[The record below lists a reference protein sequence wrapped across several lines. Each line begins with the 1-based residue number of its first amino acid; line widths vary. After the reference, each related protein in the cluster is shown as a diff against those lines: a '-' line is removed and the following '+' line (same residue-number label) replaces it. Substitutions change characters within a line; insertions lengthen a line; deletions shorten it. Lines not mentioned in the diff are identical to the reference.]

1 MTAKEWQDKQGRNPS
16 RAEAI
21 EILKKDKKYQGKIND
36 DGTLKDESN
45 NTKKAENQK
54 AADKIDTSYTEN
66 DITYI
71 MTAREWQD
79 KDGRNPSRAEAEK
92 ILQEQGKSGK
102 GKWGRGF
109 GSWLKR
115 IGGTIGDAAT
125 GLWKGMTQPG
135 GIFGGPAAP
144 FLKPLSPKAAKDD
157 KKSLAD
163 EFENDIKY
171 IMTAKQW
178 QGKDERNP
186 SRAEAIEIL
195 KKEDKYKGKIND
207 DGTLKDE
214 STKAE
219 NQKAADK
226 IDTSYTEN
234 DITYIMTAREWQDK
248 DGRNPSRAEAEKIL
262 QEQAKAGKGK
272 WGRRHHHRKQIEQ
285 VSQPVNAVQTPAQNP
300 FQSEDNPYGLN
311 TMQDCLNLQ
320 STIPEDFIA
329 RYPYNRIDP
338 ENDSLTVA
346 KAKVTKLAQLFDQ
359 QPAAQGKWGRG
370 FGSWL
375 KRIGGSIGDVATQMW
390 HNFTGQN
397 KPVQPTAPEKK
408 EKSKEE
414 ILENDIRY
422 IMTAKEW
429 QDKDGRNPSRA
440 EAIAILNK
448 DKKYNGSIDK
458 DGKLIEKKTANDVAK
473 EAVKNPGTV
482 KTPTITK
489 PEDIKTVDD
498 AFNYISD
505 IPDSFIEKYPYNKID
520 PEKDDLGV
528 VKSKAIKLRKLYDD
542 ELAKTGTTKMES
554 KMAAQTIDPNK
565 PAETNTT
572 EKNAQKT
579 AEKASIVEK
588 KEETKETST
597 PTKANDVVSDDSG
610 IKAPNGKN
618 YSNNDINYLVKQG
631 YTKDAAIELLSKD
644 KKYAATTSTT
654 TKTSDTKSSDSTNAT
669 GSGEYNDK
677 FDTMIN
683 LLASIAQSVAVIAG
697 TPVPQVAG
705 AATTGGTKNTT
716 ALQQSTDAKVQANR
730 KAAAQINSQNMQD
743 MFAGIATAMQKLA
756 RG

>member
-1 MTAKEWQDKQGRNPS
+1 
-16 RAEAI
+16 
-21 EILKKDKKYQGKIND
+21 
-36 DGTLKDESN
+36 
-45 NTKKAENQK
+45 
-54 AADKIDTSYTEN
+54 
-66 DITYI
+66 
-71 MTAREWQD
+71 
-79 KDGRNPSRAEAEK
+79 
-92 ILQEQGKSGK
+92 
-102 GKWGRGF
+102 
-109 GSWLKR
+109 
-115 IGGTIGDAAT
+115 
-125 GLWKGMTQPG
+125 
-135 GIFGGPAAP
+135 
-144 FLKPLSPKAAKDD
+144 
-157 KKSLAD
+157 
-163 EFENDIKY
+163 
-171 IMTAKQW
+171 
-178 QGKDERNP
+178 
-186 SRAEAIEIL
+186 
-195 KKEDKYKGKIND
+195 
-207 DGTLKDE
+207 
-214 STKAE
+214 
-219 NQKAADK
+219 
-226 IDTSYTEN
+226 
-234 DITYIMTAREWQDK
+234 MTAREWQDK

-262 QEQAKAGKGK
+262 QEQAKTGKGK
-272 WGRRHHHRKQIEQ
+272 WGRRHHHRKRIEQ
-285 VSQPVNAVQTPAQNP
+285 VSQPVNAVQTPVQNP
-300 FQSEDNPYGLN
+300 FQTEDNPYGLN

-375 KRIGGSIGDVATQMW
+375 KRIGGSIGDVATKAW
-390 HNFTGQN
+390 HKFTGQK
-397 KPVQPTAPEKK
+397 KPAQPTAPEKK

-473 EAVKNPGTV
+473 EAVKNPGTL

-588 KEETKETST
+588 KEETKETSA
-597 PTKANDVVSDDSG
+597 PTKANDVASDDSG

-644 KKYAATTSTT
+644 KKYAATTPT
-654 TKTSDTKSSDSTNAT
+654 TKTSDTKSSDSSNAT

-697 TPVPQVAG
+697 TPAPQVAG

-716 ALQQSTDAKVQANR
+716 ALQRSTDAKVQANR